1 MAAARS
7 YPPGSGGQRRAS
19 APVLGLSGDAVLPDP
34 LDHIAVENRCRRMI
48 CGCLDMLVA
57 ALPHPDPTLA
67 GEVLTH
73 LKTAL
78 PRHIRD
84 EEGDLFPLLRR
95 RSQEDVDINDT
106 LDRLIADH
114 AQVSTMLEPIR
125 AALERLALRG
135 TVFTAEEA
143 TAITAFAARERRH
156 LIVENGIVLPLARV
170 RLTQSDLK
178 TLRLRM
184 LLRRQSDTDALH

>member
-1 MAAARS
+1 M
-7 YPPGSGGQRRAS
+7 P
-19 APVLGLSGDAVLPDP
+19 GLSGDAVLPDP
-34 LDHIAVENRCRRMI
+34 LDHLAGENRCRRVI
-48 CGCLDMLVA
+48 CGFLDTLVA

-95 RSQEDVDINDT
+95 RSQTDADINDT

-114 AQVSTMLEPIR
+114 AHASAMLEPIQ
-125 AALERLALRG
+125 AALERLVLRG
-135 TVFTAEEA
+135 TAFTAEEA
-143 TAITAFAARERRH
+143 TAITAFAARERRQ

-170 RLTQSDLK
+170 RLSQSDLK
-178 TLRLRM
+178 SLRLRM
-184 LLRRQSDTDALH
+184 LQRRHTDTDTAH